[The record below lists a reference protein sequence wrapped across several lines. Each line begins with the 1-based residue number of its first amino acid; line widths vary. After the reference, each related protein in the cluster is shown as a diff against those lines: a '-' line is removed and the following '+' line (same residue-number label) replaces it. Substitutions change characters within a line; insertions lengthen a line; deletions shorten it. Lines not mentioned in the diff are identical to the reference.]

1 MFYKKKSIFGE
12 ILSFTFLFYLALLP
26 ISGMIALRNFVLL
39 ILVIFTTVVIFH
51 YFLKNNFDVLY
62 FKKIAPWLLFV
73 WCIYLLLF
81 PLISIQ
87 SDVAWQNLR
96 GQWSQSMLAWIVGM
110 GIVVSLSNN
119 GPSVFSLALA
129 SSVPLLLHL
138 SLAFFSWVGLLNIG
152 QSTTIDLIFKIDNWN
167 FGFYRNL
174 DWLIKPFP
182 MGFRGI
188 EPMHGNLGYT
198 ACQAIA
204 LFGVS
209 FGVAWRD
216 RDRSMLIKA
225 GLAIVICFSSILVAY
240 SRGAVVYAL
249 FILVFLIY
257 LFVFKCKLKRVA
269 DISVKKKSFSILSFF
284 LGGVTIFLI
293 VITAFNAFEKDERWH
308 SMFDKVKIGYVSK
321 NPLDILCNG
330 VTQEIEDEV
339 NQNFLNRDSVYRKV
353 LIDGLKMQDGG
364 RVLLMR
370 AGFDLMIRNP
380 IGLDGSRYSFQKLLR
395 EKCGHEPVLQFS
407 HSHQGWL
414 DLGMALGWI
423 GVFLY
428 AALLLYFL
436 FYGLSNLKNSQ
447 SMPWALAISLISSF
461 WLLRGFADSVYREHY
476 LQMQAVLLAY
486 LYGRLL
492 ICRQTVINAPKDG
505 G

>member
-1 MFYKKKSIFGE
+1 
-12 ILSFTFLFYLALLP
+12 
-26 ISGMIALRNFVLL
+26 
-39 ILVIFTTVVIFH
+39 
-51 YFLKNNFDVLY
+51 
-62 FKKIAPWLLFV
+62 
-73 WCIYLLLF
+73 
-81 PLISIQ
+81 
-87 SDVAWQNLR
+87 
-96 GQWSQSMLAWIVGM
+96 
-110 GIVVSLSNN
+110 
-119 GPSVFSLALA
+119 
-129 SSVPLLLHL
+129 
-138 SLAFFSWVGLLNIG
+138 
-152 QSTTIDLIFKIDNWN
+152 
-167 FGFYRNL
+167 
-174 DWLIKPFP
+174 
-182 MGFRGI
+182 
-188 EPMHGNLGYT
+188 
-198 ACQAIA
+198 
-204 LFGVS
+204 
-209 FGVAWRD
+209 
-216 RDRSMLIKA
+216 
-225 GLAIVICFSSILVAY
+225 
-240 SRGAVVYAL
+240 
-249 FILVFLIY
+249 
-257 LFVFKCKLKRVA
+257 
-269 DISVKKKSFSILSFF
+269 
-284 LGGVTIFLI
+284 
-293 VITAFNAFEKDERWH
+293 
-308 SMFDKVKIGYVSK
+308 MFDKVKIGYVSK

-339 NQNFLNRDSVYRKV
+339 NQNFSNRDSVYRKV